1 MQQARHLAA
10 TLLALFALAAAGLG
24 SVHAQ
29 TSPAQPGVPGTTEMP
44 IEDYLALL
52 ARIAPAAHDGAR
64 AYRQAWQQRCGRSLT
79 TAELRVAMA
88 VGDGFERCV
97 AVAPVDREQPDLARD
112 VLALARRKV
121 VEHGDLEAGLE
132 RVLDD
137 VTADETGAAGD

>member
-88 VGDGFERCV
+88 VGDGN
-97 AVAPVDREQPDLARD
+97 PVLMGMIRASHLRD
-112 VLALARRKV
+112 AAALASLASQIDCTR
-121 VEHGDLEAGLE
+121 
-132 RVLDD
+132 
-137 VTADETGAAGD
+137 GAR